1 VTINP
6 ARLKAALQ
14 TTREALLAER
24 NEQGHWTGELS
35 SSALATA
42 TAVVALQL
50 VQRETGAKHQG
61 KIDGGLKW
69 LAANTNEDGGWGD
82 SIKSISNISTTT
94 LCWSAFSA
102 VPEAEEKHLATV
114 KAANAWLTRETGGT
128 KPAQLAP
135 AIVRRYGKDRTFSVP
150 ILTHC
155 ALVGKVDWADVL
167 PLPFELAALPQNW
180 FAALRLPV
188 VSYALPA
195 LIAIGQCRHHHRPTW
210 NPITRLLRNASR
222 KKTLEV
228 LRKIQPPNGGFLE
241 ATPLTSFVTMS
252 LAGSGLADHPV
263 VERGVEFLINSVRDD
278 GSWPIDTNL
287 ATWVTTL
294 SINALG
300 ENAMGLLSEIERN
313 SLRDWLLAQQ
323 YVKVHPFTNAP
334 PGGWAWTN
342 LPGGVPDADD
352 TAGALLALKTL
363 GTITDATREAVRHAC
378 TWLLNLQN
386 RDGGIPTF
394 CRGWSNLPF
403 DRSSPDLT
411 AHTIRAW
418 TAWYDELPELQ
429 KHLDKG
435 LFQAAR
441 FLAQSEGAG
450 LNGWTPLWFGNQH
463 APSEINWTYGTAK
476 VLLALNEPVQKA
488 MPGGGLRVTR
498 AKNALLEMQRKDGAW
513 SGYKE
518 GEPSIEETAL
528 ALEAL
533 AVVREEDLE
542 TQATLEQARERGALW
557 LVEQVENGAWRVPS
571 PIGFYFAKL
580 WYFEKLYPM
589 IATVGALTR
598 LANAPKS

>member
-1 VTINP
+1 MTTDP
-6 ARLKAALQ
+6 ARLEAALQ
-14 TTREALLAER
+14 TAREALLAAR

-42 TAVVALQL
+42 TAVVALQI
-50 VQRETGAKHQG
+50 VQRETSAKHHHHI
-61 KIDGGLKW
+61 KSGLEW
-69 LAANTNEDGGWGD
+69 LAANANEDGGWGD

-94 LCWSAFSA
+94 LCWAAFSTI
-102 VPEAEEKHLATV
+102 PEAGEKHRSTV
-114 KAANAWLTRETGGT
+114 NAAKAWLTQAAGGT
-128 KPAQLAP
+128 EPDQLAP

-155 ALVGKVDWADVL
+155 ALAGKVGWPDVL

-180 FAALRLPV
+180 FATLRLPM

-195 LIAIGQCRHHHRPTW
+195 LIAIGQCRHHHLPTW
-210 NPITRLLRNASR
+210 NPITRILRNASR
-222 KKTLEV
+222 KKTLGV
-228 LRKIQPPNGGFLE
+228 LENIQPSNGGFLE

-252 LAGSGLADHPV
+252 LAGSGLAGHPV
-263 VERGVEFLINSVRDD
+263 VKKGIEFLLNSVRDD

-287 ATWVTTL
+287 TTWVTTL

-300 ENAMGLLSEIERN
+300 EDVSRLLGEIERN
-313 SLRDWLLAQQ
+313 SLRNWLLDQQ
-323 YVKVHPFTNAP
+323 HLKVHPYTNAP

-352 TAGALLALKTL
+352 TPGALLALKSL
-363 GTITDATREAVRHAC
+363 GKITDATRKAASHAC

-411 AHTIRAW
+411 AHAIRAW
-418 TAWYDELPELQ
+418 IAWYDELPELQ
-429 KHLDKG
+429 ERFDNG

-441 FLAQSEGAG
+441 YLAKSEGAG
-450 LNGWTPLWFGNQH
+450 MDGWAPLWFGNQH
-463 APSEINWTYGTAK
+463 APNEINWTYGTAK
-476 VLLALNEPVQKA
+476 VLLAMNEPRQKIL
-488 MPGGGLRVTR
+488 PGGGLRVTR
-498 AKNALLEMQRKDGAW
+498 AKNALLEMQRVDGAW
-513 SGYKE
+513 SGYKD
-518 GEPSIEETAL
+518 GKPSIEETAL

-533 AVVREEDLE
+533 AVVREKDSE
-542 TQATLEQARERGALW
+542 TQAKLEQSRERGALW
-557 LVEQVENGAWRVPS
+557 LVKQVEQGTWLEPS

-589 IATVGALTR
+589 ITTVGALTR
-598 LANAPKS
+598 LTNAPKS

>member
-1 VTINP
+1 MTINP

-195 LIAIGQCRHHHRPTW
+195 LIAIGQCRHHHRPTR
-210 NPITRLLRNASR
+210 NPITRILRNASR

-323 YVKVHPFTNAP
+323 YLEVHPYTNAP

-363 GTITDATREAVRHAC
+363 GNITDATRETARHAC

-411 AHTIRAW
+411 AHAIRAW
-418 TAWYDELPELQ
+418 IAWYDELPVLQ
-429 KHLDKG
+429 KRLDSG
-435 LFQAAR
+435 FLQAAR

-450 LNGWTPLWFGNQH
+450 LNGWAPLWFGNQH
-463 APSEINWTYGTAK
+463 APHEINWTYGTAK

-488 MPGGGLRVTR
+488 TPGGGLRVTR

>member
-1 VTINP
+1 MTIDP
-6 ARLKAALQ
+6 ARLKAAQ
-14 TTREALLAER
+14 KTARKELLAQR
-24 NEQGHWTGELS
+24 NKQGHWTGELS

-42 TAVVALQL
+42 TAVVALQI
-50 VQRETGAKHQG
+50 VQRETNADHQAL
-61 KIDGGLKW
+61 IDGGVQW
-69 LAANTNEDGGWGD
+69 LVTNVNEDGGWGD
-82 SIKSISNISTTT
+82 STKSISNISTTT
-94 LCWSAFSA
+94 LCWAAFSA
-102 VPEAEEKHLATV
+102 VPGAEETHRATV
-114 KAANAWLTRETGGT
+114 NAAKAWLIRSAGGT
-128 KPAQLAP
+128 ESEKLVP

-155 ALVGKVDWADVL
+155 ALAGKVDWADVM

-180 FAALRLPV
+180 FATLRLPM

-195 LIAIGQCRHHHRPTW
+195 LIAIGQCRHYHRPTW
-210 NPITRLLRNASR
+210 NPITRTLRNASR
-222 KKTLEV
+222 EKTLKV
-228 LRKIQPPNGGFLE
+228 LERIQPPNGGFLE

-252 LAGSGLADHPV
+252 LAGSRLANHPV
-263 VERGVEFLINSVRDD
+263 VKKGVGFLTDSVRAD

-300 ENAMGLLSEIERN
+300 EDARELLNKNERDY
-313 SLRDWLLAQQ
+313 LRDWLLGQQ
-323 YVKVHPFTNAP
+323 YIKVHPYTNAP

-352 TAGALLALKTL
+352 TPGALLALKTL
-363 GTITDATREAVRHAC
+363 GNITDTTREAARHAC
-378 TWLLNLQN
+378 IWLLNLQN

-418 TAWYDELPELQ
+418 IAWYDEFPKLQ
-429 KHLDKG
+429 KRLDNG

-441 FLAQSEGAG
+441 FLAQSEGVG
-450 LNGWTPLWFGNQH
+450 MDGWGPLWFGNQYS
-463 APSEINWTYGTAK
+463 PNEINWTYGTAK
-476 VLLALNEPVQKA
+476 VLLALNDPKQKVL
-488 MPGGGLRVTR
+488 PGGGLRVTR
-498 AKNALLEMQRKDGAW
+498 AKNALLEMQREDGSW

-533 AVVREEDLE
+533 AEVREEDKETHAKLE
-542 TQATLEQARERGALW
+542 KARDLGMLW
-557 LVEQVENGAWRVPS
+557 LVEQVENNNWKTPS

-598 LANAPKS
+598 STNAPKA